1 MDTKSPVLAIG
12 DRSVMVSR
20 TCPIRKAPWGADF
33 SRDKKAAQP
42 AMGSLLTGSQR
53 KAAGSTRSGSG
64 HDAGLCVEIQPQRQN
79 AEVPQWRI
87 HPRGWVQAIQ

>member
-33 SRDKKAAQP
+33 SQGQKGRAACD
-42 AMGSLLTGSQR
+42 GLLADWL
-53 KAAGSTRSGSG
+53 AAESRRFNK
-64 HDAGLCVEIQPQRQN
+64 EWIRP
-79 AEVPQWRI
+79 
-87 HPRGWVQAIQ
+87 